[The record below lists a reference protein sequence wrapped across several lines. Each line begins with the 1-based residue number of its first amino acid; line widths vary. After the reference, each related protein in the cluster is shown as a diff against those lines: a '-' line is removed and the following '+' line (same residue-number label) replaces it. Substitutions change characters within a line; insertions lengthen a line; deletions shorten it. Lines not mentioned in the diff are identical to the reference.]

1 MMPEWLMGEN
11 RNMMPRMGL
20 SARKMDRLPSMLNR
34 PAPAKNRNHSVMS
47 GPNSLPIDEVPAR
60 CMANRPQIMMMV
72 IMMTLVC
79 PSPNSAWPH
88 SMVRR
93 PSMAV
98 VTVTAGVRMPSAS
111 MAGRISHGATLR
123 TRLNRAKMPPSLWLS
138 AFMAITTYLTV
149 VTSVMVQMTSES
161 APRII
166 SSLTVPMPP
175 LLATIDFMVYM
186 GLVPMSP

>member
-1 MMPEWLMGEN
+1 
-11 RNMMPRMGL
+11 
-20 SARKMDRLPSMLNR
+20 
-34 PAPAKNRNHSVMS
+34 MS

-72 IMMTLVC
+72 MMITLVW
-79 PSPNSAWPH
+79 PSPSSAWPH

-111 MAGRISHGATLR
+111 SAAPPIMAGRISHGATLR

-138 AFMAITTYLTV
+138 AFMAISTYLTV

-161 APRII
+161 APRIM

>member
-20 SARKMDRLPSMLNR
+20 SARRMDRLPSMLNR
-34 PAPAKNRNHSVMS
+34 PAPARNRNHSVIS

-72 IMMTLVC
+72 MMITLVW
-79 PSPNSAWPH
+79 PSPSSAWPH

-98 VTVTAGVRMPSAS
+98 VTVTAGVRMPSI

-161 APRII
+161 APKIM